1 MATTTATTTTVL
13 YCRDPLNERRADA
26 HFAAEARQLRAAG
39 GTVGLIDHDAL
50 LAGDAERAVARV
62 PEGTGALWYRG
73 WMIPAGRYAALDA
86 ALRRRGGELVVTP
99 EAYRRAHELP
109 GWYETFA
116 GLTPVSGWLPAG
128 PGAVPD
134 PEGLGALAAG
144 LPPGAAVVKDY
155 VKSRKHE
162 WDEACYVPDL
172 ADPAALHRVVARF
185 VELQGEFLT
194 GGVVLRAFEHFVT
207 PEGAAAEVRV
217 WWRDGVPRLVTAHP
231 DSPVAE
237 VPHPFEPA
245 PEPALDPA
253 LEPVRAAVEALGCP
267 FVTTDL
273 ALRADGV
280 WRVVEVGDGQVS
292 DLHREADHAAFSSLL
307 TADQAPLRTPAP
319 SGTTPA

>member
-1 MATTTATTTTVL
+1 MATTTATTTVL

-39 GTVGLIDHDAL
+39 GTALLVDHDAL
-50 LAGDAERAVARV
+50 LAGDAERAVTRV
-62 PEGTGALWYRG
+62 PDGAGALWYRG

-86 ALRRRGGELVVTP
+86 ALRRRGGALVVTP

-109 GWYETFA
+109 GWYETFG
-116 GLTPVSGWLPAG
+116 GLTPVSGWLPAE
-128 PGAVPD
+128 PGVVPD
-134 PEGLGALAAG
+134 PEGLAALAAG
-144 LPPGAAVVKDY
+144 LPPGAGIVKDY

-185 VELQGEFLT
+185 VELQGEFLA
-194 GGVVLRAFEHFVT
+194 GGVVVRAFEHFVT
-207 PEGAAAEVRV
+207 PEAAAAEVRV
-217 WWRDGVPRLVTAHP
+217 WWRDGAPRLLTTHP
-231 DSPVAE
+231 DSPVAV
-237 VPHPFEPA
+237 VPEA
-245 PEPALDPA
+245 AVEAALA
-253 LEPVRAAVEALGCP
+253 PVRAAVQALGCP

-292 DLHREADHAAFSSLL
+292 DLHREVDRAALVGVL
-307 TADQAPLRTPAP
+307 TADQAPLRTPGP

>member
-1 MATTTATTTTVL
+1 MATTTETTTTVL

-26 HFAAEARQLRAAG
+26 HFAPEARQLRAAG
-39 GTVGLIDHDAL
+39 GTALLIDHDAL

-62 PEGTGALWYRG
+62 PDGTGAVWYRG
-73 WMIPAGRYAALDA
+73 WMIPSGHYAALDA

-116 GLTPVSGWLPAG
+116 GLTPVSGWLPAV

-134 PEGLGALAAG
+134 PEGLAALAAG

-185 VELQGEFLT
+185 VELQGEFLA
-194 GGVVLRAFEHFVT
+194 GGVVVRAFEHFVT
-207 PEGAAAEVRV
+207 SRAVASEVRV
-217 WWRDGVPRLVTAHP
+217 WWRDGVPRQVTAHP

-237 VPHPFEPA
+237 VPEASFEPA
-245 PEPALDPA
+245 LGPALG
-253 LEPVRAAVEALGCP
+253 PVRAAVEALACP

-292 DLHREADHAAFSSLL
+292 DLHREADPAAIVRLL
-307 TADQAPLRTPAP
+307 TADQAPLHTSDP

>member
-1 MATTTATTTTVL
+1 MSTTTTTTTVL
-13 YCRDPLNERRADA
+13 YCHDPLNERRADA
-26 HFAAEARQLRAAG
+26 HFAAQARQLRDAG
-39 GTVGLIDHDAL
+39 GTALLIDHDAL

-62 PEGTGALWYRG
+62 PEGTGAVWYRG
-73 WMIPAGRYAALDA
+73 WMIPSGHYAALDA

-116 GLTPVSGWLPAG
+116 GLTPVSGWLPATA
-128 PGAVPD
+128 GAVPD
-134 PEGLGALAAG
+134 PEGLAALVAG

-172 ADPAALHRVVARF
+172 ADQAALNRVVARF
-185 VELQGEFLT
+185 VELQGEFLA
-194 GGVVLRAFEHFVT
+194 GGVVVRAFERFVT
-207 PEGAAAEVRV
+207 PEATAAEVRV

-231 DSPVAE
+231 DSPVNE
-237 VPHPFEPA
+237 VPEQ
-245 PEPALDPA
+245 ALESA

-292 DLHREADHAAFSSLL
+292 DLHPEADRAAFVRLL
-307 TADQAPLRTPAP
+307 TDYQAPLRTPAP

>member
-13 YCRDPLNERRADA
+13 HCRDPLNERRVDA

-39 GTVGLIDHDAL
+39 GTALLIDHDAL
-50 LAGDAERAVARV
+50 LAGDAERAVAGV
-62 PEGTGALWYRG
+62 PDGTGAVWYRG

-134 PEGLGALAAG
+134 PEGLAALAAG

-194 GGVVLRAFEHFVT
+194 GGVVLRAFEHFVA
-207 PEGAAAEVRV
+207 PEAAAAEVRV
-217 WWRDGVPRLVTAHP
+217 WWRDGAARLVTAHP
-231 DSPVAE
+231 DSQVAE
-237 VPHPFEPA
+237 VPEA
-245 PEPALDPA
+245 ALEPA
-253 LEPVRAAVEALGCP
+253 LEPVRAAVGALGCP

-292 DLHREADHAAFSSLL
+292 DLHREADQAAFVRIL
-307 TADQAPLRTPAP
+307 TADQAPLRTPAR

>member
-1 MATTTATTTTVL
+1 MATTTTTATVL
-13 YCRDPLNERRADA
+13 YCRDPLNERRVDA
-26 HFAAEARQLRAAG
+26 HFAAEARQLRDTG
-39 GTVGLIDHDAL
+39 GTALLIDHDAL

-62 PEGTGALWYRG
+62 PDGPGAVWYRG
-73 WMIPAGRYAALDA
+73 WMIPSGHYAALDA
-86 ALRRRGGELVVTP
+86 VLRRRGGELVVTP

-116 GLTPVSGWLPAG
+116 GLTPVSSWLPAG
-128 PGAVPD
+128 PGTVPD
-134 PEGLGALAAG
+134 PEGLAALTVG
-144 LPPGAAVVKDY
+144 LPPGPAVIKDY

-172 ADPAALHRVVARF
+172 ADRAALHRVVARF
-185 VELQGEFLT
+185 VELQGEFLA
-194 GGVVLRAFEHFVT
+194 GGVVVRAFEHFVT

-217 WWRDGVPRLVTAHP
+217 WWRDGAPRLVTAHP
-231 DSPVAE
+231 DSPVGE
-237 VPHPFEPA
+237 VPG
-245 PEPALDPA
+245 PALASA

-292 DLHREADHAAFSSLL
+292 DLHREADQAAFVSLL
-307 TADQAPLRTPAP
+307 TTHQALLRTPAP

>member
-1 MATTTATTTTVL
+1 MPTTTATATVL
-13 YCRDPLNERRADA
+13 HCCDPMNERRADA
-26 HFAAEARQLRAAG
+26 HFAAEVRQLRAAG
-39 GTVGLIDHDAL
+39 GTALLVDHDAL
-50 LAGDAERAVARV
+50 LAGDPERAVARV
-62 PEGTGALWYRG
+62 PEGAGAVWYRG
-73 WMIPAGRYAALDA
+73 WMVPARRYAELDA
-86 ALRRRGGELVVTP
+86 ALRRRGAELVVTP

-109 GWYETFA
+109 GWYATFT
-116 GLTPVSGWLPAG
+116 GLTPVSGWLPTA
-128 PGAVPD
+128 PGEVPD
-134 PEGLGALAAG
+134 PERLAALAAV

-172 ADPAALHRVVARF
+172 GDRAALHRVVARF
-185 VELQGEFLT
+185 VALQDEFLA
-194 GGVVLRAFEHFVT
+194 GGVVLRAFETFVA
-207 PEGAAAEVRV
+207 PRSAAAEVRV

-237 VPHPFEPA
+237 VPEI
-245 PEPALDPA
+245 PEPD
-253 LEPVRAAVEALGCP
+253 LEPVRAAVAALDCP

-292 DLHREADHAAFSSLL
+292 DLHREADQAAFVRLL
-307 TADQAPLRTPAP
+307 TAGQALLCTPSA

>member
-13 YCRDPLNERRADA
+13 YCSDPLHERRADA

-39 GTVGLIDHDAL
+39 GTVLLIDHDAL

-62 PEGTGALWYRG
+62 PEGAGTAWYRG
-73 WMIPAGRYAALDA
+73 WMIPAGRYAELDA
-86 ALRRRGGELVVTP
+86 ALRGRGCELSVP
-99 EAYRRAHELP
+99 PQAYRRAHELP

-116 GLTPVSGWLPAG
+116 GLTPVSGWLPTAQ
-128 PGAVPD
+128 GAAPD
-134 PEGLGALAAG
+134 QEGLAVLAAG

-172 ADPAALHRVVARF
+172 ADAAALHRVVARF

-194 GGVVLRAFEHFVT
+194 GGVVLRAFEQFVA
-207 PEGAAAEVRV
+207 PREAAAEVRV
-217 WWRDGVPRLVTAHP
+217 WWREGTPRMVTAHP

-237 VPHPFEPA
+237 VPA
-245 PEPALDPA
+245 PD
-253 LEPVRAAVEALGCP
+253 LEPVRAAVEALDCP

-292 DLHREADHAAFSSLL
+292 DLHREADHAAFVRLL
-307 TADQAPLRTPAP
+307 TADQALLCTPAP

>member
-1 MATTTATTTTVL
+1 MTTTTEDATATVL

-39 GTVGLIDHDAL
+39 GRVLLVDHDAL
-50 LAGDAERAVARV
+50 LAGDAERALARV
-62 PEGTGALWYRG
+62 PDGSGAVWYRG
-73 WMIPAGRYAALDA
+73 WMVPVDRYGALDA
-86 ALRRRGGELVVTP
+86 ALRRRGGRLAVSAE
-99 EAYRRAHELP
+99 EYRRAHELP

-116 GLTPVSGWLPAG
+116 ALTPASAWLPAD
-128 PGAVPD
+128 PGRTPD
-134 PEGLGALAAG
+134 PRRLTALAAG

-172 ADPAALHRVVARF
+172 GDAAALHRVVGRF
-185 VELQGEFLT
+185 VALQEEFLA
-194 GGVVLRAFEHFVT
+194 GGVVLRAFEDFVAPLT
-207 PEGAAAEVRV
+207 RAGTEAAAEVRV
-217 WWRDGVPRLVTAHP
+217 WWRDASPRLVTAHP

-237 VPHPFEPA
+237 VVTPDLA
-245 PEPALDPA
+245 
-253 LEPVRAAVEALGCP
+253 PVREAVEALGCP

-292 DLHREADHAAFSSLL
+292 DLRHGADLDAFVRILAAG
-307 TADQAPLRTPAP
+307 QAPLRTPAA
-319 SGTTPA
+319 SGTTRL